1 MCEILEQVR
10 EAIDQSGKSRYRIA
24 KDTGIGESQ
33 LSKLMSGT
41 AGLSFPKLELLMDY
55 LGYKVTLKRK
65 RK

>member
-10 EAIDQSGKSRYRIA
+10 EAIEQSGKTRYRIS
-24 KDTGIGESQ
+24 KDTGIGEPQ

-41 AGLSFPKLELLMDY
+41 AGLSFPKLELLMNY
-55 LGYKVTLKRK
+55 LGYKITLKRR